1 MTVWLS
7 LVGVGEGGLDDLA
20 PAARAL
26 IETAE
31 VLIGGKRH
39 LAMVPEAADDRRE
52 RLAWPSPFATLAQE
66 IAKRRGQRVC
76 VLASG
81 DPMNYGV
88 GAKLAQQ
95 FPIDEITILPSPS
108 AFSLACARLGWSAP
122 DTALLSIHGRPLEA
136 LHPAV
141 QPGARLLVLT
151 SGREA
156 PAEVAALL
164 RARGYGRSRM
174 IALERMG
181 GAKERRV
188 EATADDW
195 PVGAVEDFHT
205 LAIECVP
212 DPGAALLST
221 APGLPDE
228 AFHNDGQLTKREI
241 RAATIAAL
249 APVPDQLL
257 WDVGAGCGSVAIE
270 WMRSVPRARAVAVER
285 KRARAALIAAN
296 AVALGTPLLQVVEG
310 EAPEA
315 LEPLDDPDAVFLGGG
330 ASAAGL
336 VDTCWA
342 RLKPGGRLVANAV
355 TLEGEQALLTWREQN
370 GGDLT
375 RLAISRAEPVGG
387 LTGWRPLMPV
397 TQLAAVKP

>member
-7 LVGVGEGGLDDLA
+7 IVGVGEGGLDDLT

-26 IETAE
+26 IDTAE
-31 VLIGGKRH
+31 VLVGGKRH
-39 LAMVPEAADDRRE
+39 LAMVPEAGDRQE
-52 RLAWPSPFATLAQE
+52 RLAWPSPFDTLAQE

-76 VLASG
+76 VLATG
-81 DPMNYGV
+81 DPMTYGV

-95 FPIDEITILPSPS
+95 FPIEDMTILPSPS

-122 DTALLSIHGRPLEA
+122 DTALLSIHGRPLET

-164 RARGYGRSRM
+164 RARGYGPSRM

-181 GAKERRV
+181 GARERRV
-188 EATADDW
+188 EATADEW
-195 PVGAVEDFHT
+195 RAGAVEDFHT
-205 LAIECVP
+205 LAIECVAA
-212 DPGAALLST
+212 PGAAPLTT

-228 AFHNDGQLTKREI
+228 AFRHDGQLTKREI

-270 WMRSVPRARAVAVER
+270 WMRAAARARAVAVER
-285 KRARAALIAAN
+285 KPERAALIAAN
-296 AVALGTPLLQVVEG
+296 AAALGTPLLQVVEG
-310 EAPEA
+310 EAPAA
-315 LEPLDDPDAVFLGGG
+315 LDALDDPDAIFIGGG
-330 ASAAGL
+330 VSAAGL
-336 VDTCWA
+336 LDACWA

-355 TLEGEQALLTWREQN
+355 TLEGEQALMAWRDEN
-370 GGDLT
+370 DGELT

-387 LTGWRPLMPV
+387 FTGWRPLMPV
-397 TQLAAVKP
+397 TQLAAAKP

>member
-1 MTVWLS
+1 MTTWLS
-7 LVGVGEGGLDDLA
+7 IVGVGEGGLDDLT

-26 IETAE
+26 IDTSE
-31 VLIGGKRH
+31 VLVGVKNH
-39 LAMVPEAADDRRE
+39 LAMVPEAGDRQE
-52 RLAWPSPFATLAQE
+52 RLAWPSPFDTLAQE

-76 VLASG
+76 VLATG
-81 DPMNYGV
+81 DPMTYGV

-95 FPIDEITILPSPS
+95 FPNEAITILPSPS
-108 AFSLACARLGWSAP
+108 AYALACARLGWSAP

-156 PAEVAALL
+156 PAQVAALL
-164 RARGYGRSRM
+164 RARGYGGSRM

-181 GAKERRV
+181 GARERRV
-188 EATADDW
+188 EATAADW
-195 PVGAVEDFHT
+195 PAGAQEELHT
-205 LAIECVP
+205 LAIECVA

-221 APGLPDE
+221 APGLPDG
-228 AFHNDGQLTKREI
+228 AFQHDGQLTKREI
-241 RAATIAAL
+241 RAATLAAL

-270 WMRSVPRARAVAVER
+270 WMRAVARARAMAVER

-296 AVALGTPLLQVVEG
+296 AAALGTPLLQVIEG
-310 EAPEA
+310 EAPAA
-315 LEPLDDPDAVFLGGG
+315 LDALDDPDAIFIGGG
-330 ASAAGL
+330 VSAAGFL
-336 VDTCWA
+336 DACWA

-355 TLEGEQALLTWREQN
+355 TLEGERALMTWREQS
-370 GGDLT
+370 GGDLS

-387 LTGWRPLMPV
+387 FTGWRPLMPV